1 MASDFNSC
9 GFGAISPEMLVKSL
23 LSGIQAFS
31 ACGIRTVAVN
41 VSGKT
46 LSSPH
51 ACSTAEDFWNLFLRS
66 LVMADDDKVAIRTV
80 YTSSANG
87 AGLDTCGN
95 CGDYFTVWETLQAIF
110 IEDEDGLVYLN
121 IVNIT

>member
-31 ACGIRTVAVN
+31 ACGIRTVAVD

-66 LVMADDDKVAIRTV
+66 LVMADDDKVAIRTT
-80 YTSSANG
+80 YTASANG
-87 AGLDTCGN
+87 AGLDKSSYINWYRNFCMG
-95 CGDYFTVWETLQAIF
+95 VRLQWMF
-110 IEDEDGLVYLN
+110 WCWIE
-121 IVNIT
+121 